1 MATLKSI
8 KNKYLSAS
16 DGDVLGVTTNTE
28 NIAGLSFRLAGAD
41 SLSKF
46 NLVDGFSDDYIDA
59 TGVDAAASTDAARNA
74 TNYYSGASTS
84 SGSTG
89 FTLSSPAAGQ
99 TFTVPAGVSSVDIK
113 CFAVGASNNGGFSKG
128 TLAVTPTTQYL
139 VVVGE
144 KGAGTPSAWNAWG
157 YGGGGRAYSYPTGG
171 GLTGVFT
178 GTTDITDWTSSS
190 EQSRMI
196 ICAGGG
202 GARGH
207 QGSSSAG
214 SGGGASGT
222 DGANTPGYSGGLGG
236 TQSAAGGVAAGGGQ
250 PGSVMRGGESNGSPE
265 EAAGAGGYF
274 GGGGGG
280 NTYGSGGGSGYV
292 GGQNSLTAGLTYV
305 GASSEKTSDPDYPGS
320 DVAKVLFSYN
330 TLLYEDMTLQSNAF
344 TAQADPTTARIIIDE
359 WAYKGSQTINTDI
372 KAYASRDNGTTFSE
386 ITLADQGTLTP
397 SGDGGIQGNT
407 VLMMHCDGSN
417 NGTTFTDV
425 SSEGGNTAHTC
436 TANGN
441 AVTSTAQYK
450 FGTASGYFD
459 GKGDYVAIT
468 GNLTDFQFG
477 TDDITIDFWMRPG
490 LLSSQQRIF
499 GDLNS
504 GGSATAWAF
513 TFRGDDVLQFDNGS
527 GNNLI
532 LATSALSINTWYHI
546 AVTRNG
552 NDWSMYLNGVRTQ
565 NATNSQTLNAIQAAS
580 LSIGRHGDYG
590 AQYYNGYV
598 DEIRIQKGIAVWT
611 GGTSFTPPVQEYKTS
626 RRLLSGSV
634 DISGQPS
641 GTAVKYKIETLNQSS
656 SKSTRVYATSM
667 AWA

>member
-28 NIAGLSFRLAGAD
+28 NVAALSFKLATAD

-46 NLVDGFSDDYIDA
+46 NMVDGFTDDYNDA
-59 TGVDAAASTDAARNA
+59 TGVDSSSSTDATRNSN
-74 TNYYSGASTS
+74 NYYAGSASS
-84 SGSTG
+84 AGSTG
-89 FTLSSPAAGQ
+89 FTVTGSLQ
-99 TFTVPAGVSSVDIK
+99 TFTVPTGVSSLDIK
-113 CFAVGASNNGGFSKG
+113 CFGAGFSNEGGFSTG
-128 TLAVTPTTQYL
+128 TLATSAGTQYA
-139 VVVGE
+139 VVVGH
-144 KGAGTPSAWNAWG
+144 KASTVSNNWSGWG
-157 YGGGGRAYSYPTGG
+157 YGGGGRSWNYPSGG
-171 GLTGVFT
+171 GLSGVFT
-178 GTTDITDWTSSS
+178 GTASISFTSSTD
-190 EQSRMI
+190 QDRMI
-196 ICAGGG
+196 ICAGGSG
-202 GARGH
+202 GRSG
-207 QGSSSAG
+207 QGSSQGGDGGGLSG
-214 SGGGASGT
+214 GEGQNQNGNQGGTGGTQVGVGGGAH
-222 DGANTPGYSGGLGG
+222 GGDNGN
-236 TQSAAGGVAAGGGQ
+236 
-250 PGSVMRGGESNGSPE
+250 VMRGGQSVGSGE
-265 EAAGAGGYF
+265 EA
-274 GGGGGG
+274 GGGGGF
-280 NTYGSGGGSGYV
+280 YGGGGSGSGYGA
-292 GGQNSLTAGLTYV
+292 GGGAAYIGTQNSLTAGATYS
-305 GASSEKTSDPDYPGS
+305 GASSQKTSDPDYPGT
-320 DVAKVLFSYN
+320 DVAKVLFKYN
-330 TLLYEDMTLQSNAF
+330 TALYEDMTLQSNAF
-344 TAQADPTTARIIIDE
+344 TAQADPTTARIILDE
-359 WAYKGSQTINTDI
+359 WAYKGAQTLNTDI
-372 KAYASRDNGTTFSE
+372 KAYVSRDNGTTFSQ
-386 ITLADQGTLTP
+386 ITLADQGDLTP
-397 SGDGGIQGNT
+397 TADGGIQGNT

-459 GKGDYVAIT
+459 GTGDYVAIT

-477 TDDITIDFWMRPG
+477 TDDLTIDFWMRPG

-546 AVTRNG
+546 AVTRSG

-611 GGTSFTPPVQEYKTS
+611 GGTSFTPPIRAYAVS
-626 RRLLSGSV
+626 RRLLSGSA
-634 DISGQPS
+634 DISGQPAGS
-641 GTAVKYKIETLNQSS
+641 NIKYKITTHNQAE
-656 SKSTRVYATSM
+656 SKQTRVYGTSM